1 VFTLRIQPKQ
11 ILLLLITG
19 LLVFLSFSLVSS
31 FKKRNFT
38 SVITDTG
45 IKSDVK
51 ISRFSFIET
60 HEGERDWELQAEQAE
75 VFEKEQKA
83 NLKTVAVTMQTPQG
97 LELKV
102 EGDEGAIDT
111 SKKDFSLRKKSEPM
125 VIHLDNGFTIKTSG
139 IKWFNDQREMITEGA
154 AHISGPQVEI
164 DGKELKVAVENQEV
178 TVSGDVQAW
187 VY

>member
-11 ILLLLITG
+11 ILLLLIMG
-19 LLVFLSFSLVSS
+19 LLVFLSFSLASS

-38 SVITDTG
+38 PVMTDTG
-45 IKSDVK
+45 IKSDLK
-51 ISRFSFIET
+51 ISRFSFIQT
-60 HEGERDWELQAEQAE
+60 HQGERDWEIKAEQAE

-83 NLKTVAVTMQTPQG
+83 NLQTVSVTMQTPQG
-97 LELKV
+97 LELKL
-102 EGDEGAIDT
+102 EGDEGVIDT
-111 SKKDFSLRKKSEPM
+111 STKDFSLRKKDALM
-125 VIHLDNGFTIKTSG
+125 VIQLSNGYTIKTSG
-139 IKWFNDQREMITEGA
+139 LKWFNDQREIITEGA

-164 DGKELKVAVENQEV
+164 DGKELKVAIENQEV